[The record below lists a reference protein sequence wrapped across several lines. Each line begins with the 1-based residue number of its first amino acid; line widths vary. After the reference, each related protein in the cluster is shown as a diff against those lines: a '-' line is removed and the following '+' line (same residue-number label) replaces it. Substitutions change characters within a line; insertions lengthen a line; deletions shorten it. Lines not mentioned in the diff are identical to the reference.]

1 MKNNKDNSNGIRIL
15 SSLSFMDEN
24 GKGMSCELVTKSD
37 RFYVVW
43 CERKNFDITLP
54 VVCCKSNCDFDEAW
68 KIYLGAVEDC
78 EGANFFGS
86 EALRDCTK
94 MRYTEG
100 KCVGTPE
107 EKEAIAYAI
116 KTYDGE
122 FDCFNEERVKKLV
135 NPAEDELSNE
145 LSYPIVRA
153 LAHIIRDTVIE
164 LEEEEVKLDD
174 IETKLAD
181 STDADEKNKL
191 AVDLSVTKGA
201 IAYKNHVIE
210 ECRRILFRKKE
221 DKRDA

>member
-1 MKNNKDNSNGIRIL
+1 MKNNKDNNNGIRIL
-15 SSLSFMDEN
+15 SSLSFMDED
-24 GKGMSCELVTKSD
+24 GKGMSCELVTKND

-43 CERKNFDITLP
+43 CERKDFDIMLP
-54 VVCCKSNCDFDEAW
+54 VVYCKSNCDFDEAW
-68 KIYLGAVEDC
+68 KVYLRAVEDC
-78 EGANFFGS
+78 EGTNLLDI
-86 EALRDCTK
+86 EALHDCTK
-94 MRYTEG
+94 MRYTAG

-107 EKEAIAYAI
+107 EKEAIAYEI
-116 KTYDGE
+116 GRYDGE

-145 LSYPIVRA
+145 LAYPIVRA

-174 IETKLAD
+174 IETKFAD
-181 STDADEKNKL
+181 STDADEKDKL
-191 AVDLSVTKGA
+191 AVDLAVARGA